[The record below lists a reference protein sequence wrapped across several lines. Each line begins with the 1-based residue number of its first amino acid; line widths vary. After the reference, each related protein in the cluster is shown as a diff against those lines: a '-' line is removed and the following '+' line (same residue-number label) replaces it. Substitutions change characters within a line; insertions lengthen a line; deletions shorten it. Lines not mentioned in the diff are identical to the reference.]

1 MSKTAVL
8 LALVMLLAGC
18 RIASW
23 ASKVEAPPFGTVEV
37 TIGGGVIG
45 DPGTLQGTNSP

>member
-1 MSKTAVL
+1 MNRTLALAVL
-8 LALVMLLAGC
+8 AVALCGC

-23 ASKVEAPPFGTVEV
+23 ASKVEAPPFGTIEV

>member
-1 MSKTAVL
+1 MNRVMAVAVL
-8 LALVMLLAGC
+8 LVLCTGC

-23 ASKVEAPPFGTVEV
+23 ASKVQAPPFGTVEV